1 LIIKLL
7 DKDSGKIF
15 FQNQDISG
23 FSDSQMRPVR
33 KDLQIV
39 FQDPFSSLDPRFL
52 IADILKEAFEFLKPL
67 SNETIKNRTKEL
79 LDLVNLSQDS
89 LDRYPYEFSGGERQR
104 IAIARSLV
112 SNPKLL
118 ILDEAVSSLDVIVQ
132 SQILNLLSQLQK
144 QLGLTY
150 LFVSHNL
157 RVIKKISNQV
167 AVMYLGKIVELAET
181 DELFTNPLHPYT
193 EALLEVSVALKPSL
207 KSEVSSL
214 TEIPF
219 GCRFHPRCKYCQA
232 KCKIETPEFKEY
244 SKGHFA
250 ACHFPLQKNLDK

>member
-1 LIIKLL
+1 LINA
-7 DKDSGKIF
+7 DSGKII
-15 FQNQDISG
+15 FQNRDISG
-23 FSDSQMRPVR
+23 LSDTKMRPIR

-39 FQDPFSSLDPRFL
+39 FQDPFSSLDPRF
-52 IADILKEAFEFLKPL
+52 IITDIIKEAFEFSRKRGG
-67 SNETIKNRTKEL
+67 ETIKNRINEL
-79 LDLVNLSQDS
+79 LNLVNLDKDS
-89 LDRYPYEFSGGERQR
+89 LNRYPYEFSGGERQR

-144 QLGLTY
+144 RLGLTY

-167 AVMYLGKIVELAET
+167 AVMYLGKIVELAKTEA
-181 DELFTNPLHPYT
+181 LFDSPLHPYA
-193 EALLEVSVALKPSL
+193 EALLEASINLKPSL
-207 KSEVSSL
+207 KSEVSSMS
-214 TEIPF
+214 EIPS
-219 GCRFHPRCKYCQA
+219 GCRFHPRCKYCQE
-232 KCKIETPEFKEY
+232 KCKKAEPLLKEY
-244 SKGHFA
+244 FPGHFV